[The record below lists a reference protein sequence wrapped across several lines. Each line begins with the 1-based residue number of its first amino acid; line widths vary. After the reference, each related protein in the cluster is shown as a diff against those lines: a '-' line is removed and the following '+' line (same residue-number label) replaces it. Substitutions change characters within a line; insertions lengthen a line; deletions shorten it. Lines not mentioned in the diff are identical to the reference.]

1 MSAASCSAS
10 DQDDDRSRKSEQNAD
25 LDLDYQDAW
34 PHVEVTIAINE
45 VLQLDIKEMTFE
57 ADFAVYLDW
66 LDPNLKSGVH
76 YDYNAEKGKFEL
88 APTLQ
93 KQLSEDKGS
102 YRLFNPILEIANEKK
117 LEKKNSPAVFVVE
130 EEETEDGKDAP
141 WLCKKFEFIGVLHCP
156 QVNARVFPF
165 DVQGLQIR
173 VQCTE
178 MEGVTSLGQPRTIL
192 LVEPCMRKKTR
203 QRERIRI
210 KKARM
215 RMIWADTS
223 DERECMSHMWRLND
237 EDGEAFGFGEMQV
250 LAMGG
255 TELGSLY
262 TFHVVLQ
269 RQWYPRY
276 VADFVI
282 QNLQVILASTS
293 LWIPF
298 NVDCL
303 SNRMGISLMV
313 LLTLLAST
321 NTRPALIDT
330 VPYSTL
336 HDSYGQFMVLFILLI
351 SLANLWVFVNCW
363 GFYRQPGEHD
373 YWDTDLHM
381 VVHNTQD
388 RLTPGADM
396 CQEGYTWG
404 LGASRMDC
412 YILLFQMIA
421 QFLLIC
427 RILVQAQMARIT
439 TLLYIK
445 CQLDEPDPNPSEYSR
460 LVLCDKDKGFEF
472 TRRADISDCSHRAG
486 LLPFTACFLW
496 TWGLARRLR
505 RKLEPFWPMEVGTF
519 HAMDFL
525 GKLKQADELRAIAKS
540 EFAPGIS
547 MFRGCFSRTETS
559 RFLDVGS
566 GEMGFYSYWID
577 QDTGLIG
584 HDGGQDK
591 LKYRKGCT
599 FVDHFVEAPDGAEDL
614 AREIIERFKL
624 TAGNSERPS
633 GRPSTWWSADNGGVK
648 KGHQSILVKAA
659 TDAPL
664 PPIADSPSEL
674 LDSMTSVLPSVPNT
688 VEAPMQEERDGLKGS
703 VESSPKSIPRSPD
716 LESPRRAK
724 SEKVTGSVRKAA
736 STKLVGARKK
746 KLKLFMC
753 LTGANRQMLSED
765 TLGRKK
771 LRAFVKDLNKHLE
784 AFGVECV
791 EFSPQDKDEA
801 MYELRACEW
810 VVQHGDLD
818 VTYMRLG
825 GNYRNLQHGLEDRLT
840 TLDEVLREFKWLDVE
855 KELTAAF
862 VAAAEV
868 AGVGF
873 GSGEEEAEEEE
884 EPGLDVDEVLDE
896 VGKAE
901 TDVNRS
907 TGSSLQVLSQPE
919 PRRSKRVSSAPE
931 QRRGSLPDPAR
942 TSRVMRKAR
951 SSGVGPV
958 SFRLDSRA
966 STSSLQMDSAMVRCR
981 DFYSHFESSMPLM
994 RALVRSKE
1002 FVGMMSAGS
1011 GSCQVTLRDTFVP
1024 RLTRLA
1030 TMRPGAGSTAAG
1042 GGRKCLASIP
1052 LGNRSPMTAMRLK
1065 LNGEEDNVSPLSKNL
1080 PETREKTLSL
1090 LGPKKGPEAGRNLI
1104 RHRRSDRSAE
1114 TKPTTGFKEAMLGSP
1129 ADYITTQ
1136 PAWSEDGPVS
1146 MELLEEWRDL
1156 VLCCADEVEVPHSQR
1171 GLFVGISAFFYAAKL
1186 AGCEDQIL
1194 EKSDFIDALES
1205 KIEELLE
1212 SGGTGRDLAN
1222 LTLVSALVGHVLHSK
1237 AKIVCKRNWLCS
1249 ESERSEPM
1257 KVVATWTL
1265 GFFLRHLAAS

>member
-1 MSAASCSAS
+1 MSAACDSES
-10 DQDDDRSRKSEQNAD
+10 DQDDDGSRKSDKNAD

-66 LDPNLKSGVH
+66 LDPKLQSGVH
-76 YDYNAEKGKFEL
+76 YDFNAEKGKFEL

-117 LEKKNSPAVFVVE
+117 LEKKNSPAIFVQE
-130 EEETEDGKDAP
+130 EETTEDGKDVP

-173 VQCTE
+173 VQCE
-178 MEGVTSLGQPRTIL
+178 GMEGVTSLGQPRTIL
-192 LVEPCMRKKTR
+192 LVEPCLRKRTR
-203 QRERIRI
+203 QRERLRL
-210 KKARM
+210 KKART

-276 VADFVI
+276 VTDFFI

-298 NVDCL
+298 NVDTL
-303 SNRMGISLMV
+303 ANRMGISLMV

-336 HDSYGQFMVLFILLI
+336 HDSYGQFMVMFILLI
-351 SLANLWVFVNCW
+351 SLSNWWVFVNCW
-363 GFYRQPGEHD
+363 GFYREPGTDD

-381 VVHNTQD
+381 VVHISQD
-388 RLTPGADM
+388 RITPDTEL
-396 CQEGYTWG
+396 CQQGFLW
-404 LGASRMDC
+404 ASQLDC
-412 YILLFQMIA
+412 YIFMIQLIA
-421 QFLLIC
+421 QFLLGWHVLI
-427 RILVQAQMARIT
+427 QAQMARIT

-445 CQLDEPDPNPSEYSR
+445 CQLDEPDPNPSEYSK
-460 LVLCDKDKGFEF
+460 LVLCDRGFEF
-472 TRRADISDCSHRAG
+472 TRRADISECSHRAG
-486 LLPFTACFLW
+486 LLPFTGCFIW
-496 TWGLARRLR
+496 IWGLARRLR

-525 GKLKQADELRAIAKS
+525 GKLKQADELRAIAKN

-577 QDTGLIG
+577 QDTSLLGIA
-584 HDGGQDK
+584 GGQDK
-591 LKYRKGCT
+591 LKYKKGCT
-599 FVDHFVEAPDGAEDL
+599 FVDHFVDAPGGAEAL
-614 AREIIERFKL
+614 AREIVERFKL
-624 TAGNSERPS
+624 TAANSDRLG
-633 GRPSTWWSADNGGVK
+633 GRPSTFWSADNGGVR
-648 KGHQSILVKAA
+648 KGPQTILVKAA
-659 TDAPL
+659 TDSPL
-664 PPIADSPSEL
+664 PSIADSPTEL
-674 LDSMTSVLPSVPNT
+674 LDIVTPVLPSVPNA
-688 VEAPMQEERDGLKGS
+688 VEAPVLEERLGPTGS
-703 VESSPKSIPRSPD
+703 VESSPKAIRRPLDPDSPQRS
-716 LESPRRAK
+716 K
-724 SEKVTGSVRKAA
+724 STPGTVRKLN
-736 STKLVGARKK
+736 STKLSSGRKK

-818 VTYMRLG
+818 VRYMRLG
-825 GNYRNLQHGLEDRLT
+825 GNYRNLQRGSEDRHT

-855 KELTAAF
+855 RELTAAF
-862 VAAAEV
+862 VAAAEE

-873 GSGEEEAEEEE
+873 GSGAEEAEEEE
-884 EPGLDVDEVLDE
+884 EE
-896 VGKAE
+896 
-901 TDVNRS
+901 
-907 TGSSLQVLSQPE
+907 
-919 PRRSKRVSSAPE
+919 
-931 QRRGSLPDPAR
+931 
-942 TSRVMRKAR
+942 
-951 SSGVGPV
+951 
-958 SFRLDSRA
+958 
-966 STSSLQMDSAMVRCR
+966 
-981 DFYSHFESSMPLM
+981 
-994 RALVRSKE
+994 
-1002 FVGMMSAGS
+1002 
-1011 GSCQVTLRDTFVP
+1011 
-1024 RLTRLA
+1024 
-1030 TMRPGAGSTAAG
+1030 
-1042 GGRKCLASIP
+1042 
-1052 LGNRSPMTAMRLK
+1052 
-1065 LNGEEDNVSPLSKNL
+1065 
-1080 PETREKTLSL
+1080 
-1090 LGPKKGPEAGRNLI
+1090 
-1104 RHRRSDRSAE
+1104 
-1114 TKPTTGFKEAMLGSP
+1114 
-1129 ADYITTQ
+1129 
-1136 PAWSEDGPVS
+1136 
-1146 MELLEEWRDL
+1146 
-1156 VLCCADEVEVPHSQR
+1156 
-1171 GLFVGISAFFYAAKL
+1171 
-1186 AGCEDQIL
+1186 
-1194 EKSDFIDALES
+1194 
-1205 KIEELLE
+1205 
-1212 SGGTGRDLAN
+1212 
-1222 LTLVSALVGHVLHSK
+1222 
-1237 AKIVCKRNWLCS
+1237 
-1249 ESERSEPM
+1249 
-1257 KVVATWTL
+1257 
-1265 GFFLRHLAAS
+1265 